1 MAMGVH
7 IHGRDLHAPIPR
19 CVVVVDPVIPSFRR
33 HTKQY
38 NRPPA
43 PPPTVPCVVL
53 SLLMK
58 NLGAASILW

>member
-1 MAMGVH
+1 MAIGVH

-19 CVVVVDPVIPSFRR
+19 CVVDPVIPSFRR